1 MSDDSTREL
10 LPAGLA
16 ETIID
21 SQVPQLIAD
30 RDACVVLAS
39 AGATHLLKC
48 RREDI
53 VGRPMS
59 GLVALSDSGIPCR
72 QIAYCESGEPFTLE
86 FLTPDRSV
94 VPVEVYCSRV
104 MVSEDESFCHMI
116 LIDLRAQEL
125 RAGRRLA
132 RMAKL
137 SLLNQVSDALYGA
150 QLTLEQILEAVLI
163 CMTAGQGLRFNRAFL
178 LLIDEP
184 QQTLRGEIAIGPGD
198 HAEANRIWHDLAG
211 RPADLYE
218 MMTTYDR
225 SLRETDVVVNEIVKR
240 MIVPLDAADQFLIR
254 AMNGRQPLLVTD
266 DYLAKG
272 VETMRVWLGYETFA
286 VAPLTTRRGPLG
298 VIVADNAITRNEISD
313 MDLEILQLFANQSA
327 NAIEHS
333 RLYHELERRLMDL
346 RKAHQRQKEDQET
359 LLRMERLSV
368 MGETSAIVAHELR
381 NPLVSIGGFARS
393 LERSL
398 EEGDPNRQ
406 FATIITEEVARLERI
421 INDLLDF
428 IRPQK
433 RLRRNVVADELVRRT
448 IERMEQQLREQDLQ
462 LELDLQTDAVELSCH
477 PGEFQQVVQNLVM
490 NAMQAVKGGGK
501 ITVRTRQL
509 AGGVEVAVID
519 DGPGFAPDL
528 AEKMFAP
535 FFSSKA
541 SGSGLGLTICA
552 QIVRSHGGVLNAENR
567 AEGGALF
574 SFILPLPRTQVDPA
588 AGVDGI
594 DP

>member
-1 MSDDSTREL
+1 
-10 LPAGLA
+10 
-16 ETIID
+16 
-21 SQVPQLIAD
+21 
-30 RDACVVLAS
+30 
-39 AGATHLLKC
+39 
-48 RREDI
+48 
-53 VGRPMS
+53 
-59 GLVALSDSGIPCR
+59 
-72 QIAYCESGEPFTLE
+72 
-86 FLTPDRSV
+86 
-94 VPVEVYCSRV
+94 
-104 MVSEDESFCHMI
+104 
-116 LIDLRAQEL
+116 
-125 RAGRRLA
+125 
-132 RMAKL
+132 
-137 SLLNQVSDALYGA
+137 
-150 QLTLEQILEAVLI
+150 
-163 CMTAGQGLRFNRAFL
+163 
-178 LLIDEP
+178 
-184 QQTLRGEIAIGPGD
+184 
-198 HAEANRIWHDLAG
+198 
-211 RPADLYE
+211 
-218 MMTTYDR
+218 
-225 SLRETDVVVNEIVKR
+225 
-240 MIVPLDAADQFLIR
+240 
-254 AMNGRQPLLVTD
+254 MNGRQPLLVTD

-381 NPLVSIGGFARS
+381 NPLVAIGGFART
-393 LERSL
+393 LVRSL
-398 EEGDPNRQ
+398 DEADPNHR

-448 IERMEQQLREQDLQ
+448 IERMEHQLREQDIP
-462 LELDLQTDAVELSCH
+462 LELDLQTDAAELSCH

-490 NAMQAVKGGGK
+490 NAMQAVNGGGK

-509 AGGVEVAVID
+509 AGGIEVAVID

-541 SGSGLGLTICA
+541 SGSGLGLTICS

-574 SFILPLPRTQVDPA
+574 SFILPLPRTQADPA
-588 AGVDGI
+588 AGAERIGPEDG
-594 DP
+594 